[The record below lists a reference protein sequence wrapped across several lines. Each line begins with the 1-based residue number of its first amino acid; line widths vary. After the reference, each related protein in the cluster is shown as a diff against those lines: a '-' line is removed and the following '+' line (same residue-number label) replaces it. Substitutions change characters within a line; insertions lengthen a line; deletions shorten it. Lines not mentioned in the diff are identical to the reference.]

1 MFSFSRLHL
10 LVSLVACAGI
20 LQFLASLFLAV
31 NLYAGGTGMQPES
44 KGYSWTGNF
53 SATGGAH
60 GPGQAQTTPSP
71 ARMFN
76 RSVLLLGSSL
86 LPFFAVLP
94 SVLER
99 NRAAIWL
106 AGTLSACGLVGIGL
120 TPYDRH
126 FVAHHIALGAWVGPW
141 SHPGACLCF
150 CPRPRAVGP
159 RWGSSRVPW
168 HS

>member
-1 MFSFSRLHL
+1 MSSFSRLHL

-31 NLYAGGTGMQPES
+31 NLYAGGTGDQPEL

-53 SATGGAH
+53 LSDLGRTRAWSGSDNA
-60 GPGQAQTTPSP
+60 SS

-126 FVAHHIALGAWVGPW
+126 FVAHHIALGVWVARCCILVLAYLVCRG
-141 SHPGACLCF
+141 
-150 CPRPRAVGP
+150 RA
-159 RWGSSRVPW
+159 R
-168 HS
+168 